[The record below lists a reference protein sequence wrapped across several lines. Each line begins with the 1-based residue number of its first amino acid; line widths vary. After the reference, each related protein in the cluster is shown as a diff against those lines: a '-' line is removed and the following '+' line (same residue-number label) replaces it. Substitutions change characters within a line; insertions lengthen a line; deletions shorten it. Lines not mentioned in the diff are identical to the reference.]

1 MRLRLTRARLSSRAA
16 EPHRVL
22 MSSVPLC
29 SWVTTSQLIER
40 PSPVPSPVRLVVKN
54 GWNHPFRRILR
65 RARDSL
71 DALNEVGIT
80 ERALRFEQVQYLE
93 YQFVYG
99 AIFGGEAEQPLREN
113 KALL

>member
-1 MRLRLTRARLSSRAA
+1 MSSRAV
-16 EPHRVL
+16 EQHRVL
-22 MSSVPLC
+22 VSIVPLC

-40 PSPVPSPVRLVVKN
+40 PSPVPSPVHLVVKN

-65 RARDSL
+65 RGRDGL
-71 DALNEVGIT
+71 DALNEVGVT

-99 AIFGGEAEQPLREN
+99 AIFGGEAEQALREI
-113 KALL
+113 KTLL

>member
-1 MRLRLTRARLSSRAA
+1 LRLRLTRARLSSRAA

-99 AIFGGEAEQPLREN
+99 AIFGGEAEQALREI
-113 KALL
+113 KTLL

>member
-1 MRLRLTRARLSSRAA
+1 MRHLF
-16 EPHRVL
+16 VL
-22 MSSVPLC
+22 AC
-29 SWVTTSQLIER
+29 SEKRSQ
-40 PSPVPSPVRLVVKN
+40 VAM
-54 GWNHPFRRILR
+54 PFTVAIGRCR
-65 RARDSL
+65 RAVPCAGDGL
-71 DALNEVGIT
+71 DALNEVWVT